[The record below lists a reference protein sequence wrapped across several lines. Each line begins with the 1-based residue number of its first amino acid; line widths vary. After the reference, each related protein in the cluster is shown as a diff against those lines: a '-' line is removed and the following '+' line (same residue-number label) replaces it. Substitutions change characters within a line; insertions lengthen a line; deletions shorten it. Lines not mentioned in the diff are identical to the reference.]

1 MKKILIFVFAL
12 ALCLCLSTVCF
23 AEDEMSAEL
32 SEKEN
37 APSVT
42 QGVTPPSA
50 DRGLAVNVKEYI
62 TEKIVPVAVG
72 VLTSII
78 ALGATLFKVAGILK
92 SLRDA
97 KDTFEGE
104 ARVRAELSR
113 ELKQEAQGLQE
124 TVKDVPGLN
133 ERVNALTER
142 VEALAEILVLGFSA
156 NSEVIKS
163 GKGKKM
169 AALLEKSK
177 SFSSSNEINPPSEFV
192 K

>member
-23 AEDEMSAEL
+23 AKDTERWEQAPTLQE
-32 SEKEN
+32 EEN
-37 APSVT
+37 EEVDIKA
-42 QGVTPPSA
+42 
-50 DRGLAVNVKEYI
+50 YI

-124 TVKDVPGLN
+124 TVKDVPELN

-169 AALLEKSK
+169 ALLLDNAKNK
-177 SFSSSNEINPPSEFV
+177 MQNEAVQPTNEAGGANEEA
-192 K
+192 

>member
-12 ALCLCLSTVCF
+12 AMCLCLSTICF

-50 DRGLAVNVKEYI
+50 DGGLAVNVKEYI

>member
-1 MKKILIFVFAL
+1 MKRLLTFIFAF

-50 DRGLAVNVKEYI
+50 DGGLAVNVKEYI